1 MDTQT
6 ARVHNYQGSIAI
18 SIFTA
23 TLFLISSLSMALP
36 AYHPAQLIVASSL
49 LRGRLDLGTAIE
61 FIDGGGYNHV
71 SRFNQDTLHFD
82 LAWYKE
88 RVYSPNGPLPALLI
102 VPLIPI
108 IEHFGLWY
116 AANSGFF
123 ILFNIVNFFL
133 LVRLGSIF
141 VKLNTALWMSFAFI
155 FGSSYIGVTCFG
167 MGSYLNHILATTL
180 IVAVL
185 LEYYMR
191 RRYWMIGLLM
201 GLTFA
206 ARIPASLG
214 ILFFIMTTTHDTFV
228 VDALKVRWNGL
239 KLFLKRMSA
248 LLTPFFALITLHA
261 VYNYLRFDSIFEV
274 GYRYQVGVP
283 MGYPL
288 TTVYGLWHL
297 IYVPQNLY
305 LLFLKMPNLVQ
316 SASGLLTF
324 PYLVPDNDGMSI
336 FLTTPFLFLLLF
348 VRKKGM
354 TTVAF
359 AMTSLA
365 IFIALMLLFSPGNR
379 QYGYRFSIDFL
390 VYLWMMIVIGLSRND
405 FQLSQ
410 PMKWLIAISAL
421 VNLYFVAVT
430 STLGYQIFL

>member
-1 MDTQT
+1 
-6 ARVHNYQGSIAI
+6 
-18 SIFTA
+18 
-23 TLFLISSLSMALP
+23 
-36 AYHPAQLIVASSL
+36 
-49 LRGRLDLGTAIE
+49 
-61 FIDGGGYNHV
+61 
-71 SRFNQDTLHFD
+71 
-82 LAWYKE
+82 
-88 RVYSPNGPLPALLI
+88 
-102 VPLIPI
+102 
-108 IEHFGLWY
+108 
-116 AANSGFF
+116 
-123 ILFNIVNFFL
+123 
-133 LVRLGSIF
+133 
-141 VKLNTALWMSFAFI
+141 
-155 FGSSYIGVTCFG
+155 SSYIGLTFFG

-180 IVAVL
+180 IVAAL
-185 LEYYMR
+185 LEYYTR

-214 ILFFIMTTTHDTFV
+214 ILFFIMVITHDTFV
-228 VDALKVRWNGL
+228 TDALKARWGAM

-248 LLTPFFALITLHA
+248 LLAPFLASITVDA
-261 VYNYLRFDSIFEV
+261 VYNYLRFDSIFEI

-288 TTVYGLWHL
+288 TTMYGLWHL

-316 SASGLLTF
+316 SANGLLAF

-336 FLTTPFLFLLLF
+336 LLTTPFLILLLF

-354 TTVAF
+354 TMVAL
-359 AMTSLA
+359 ATTSLA
-365 IFIALMLLFSPGNR
+365 IFILLMFLFSPGNR

-390 VYLWMMIVIGLSRND
+390 VYLWMMIVIGISRKD
-405 FQLSQ
+405 LQLSQ

-430 STLGYQIFL
+430 STLVHQFLL